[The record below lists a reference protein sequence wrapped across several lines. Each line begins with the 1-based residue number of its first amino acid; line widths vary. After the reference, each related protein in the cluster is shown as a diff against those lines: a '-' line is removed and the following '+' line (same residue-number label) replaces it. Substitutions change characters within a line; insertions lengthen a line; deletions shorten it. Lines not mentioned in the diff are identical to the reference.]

1 MPEIWFV
8 YAVTNNPNARTY
20 NDMLADI
27 REIKDGVFTCTMKLN
42 NSVVCDYVII
52 EEAIYADPAG
62 TKVDRVAR

>member
-20 NDMLADI
+20 ADMLKDI
-27 REIKDGVFTCTMKLN
+27 QEVKNGVFTCTMKLN

-52 EEAIYADPAG
+52 EEATYAEPSG
-62 TKVDRVAR
+62 TKAGRVVG